1 MDLNS
6 GVCLIPVSIGE
17 VWDKYTVLLVKKEK
31 INDVSKLHIVNKEI
45 EILQP
50 HLKKSPISKK
60 LLDSL
65 KECNLALWEVLD
77 KQRKMEFRSVFNDE
91 FIRLSREVYMLND
104 KRFSI
109 KNQINL
115 NAGSAKTEVKDYKK

>member
-50 HLKKSPISKK
+50 HLKK
-60 LLDSL
+60 LSL
-65 KECNLALWEVLD
+65 
-77 KQRKMEFRSVFNDE
+77 
-91 FIRLSREVYMLND
+91 IH
-104 KRFSI
+104 I
-109 KNQINL
+109 
-115 NAGSAKTEVKDYKK
+115 